1 MEGLLI
7 ALLFPEFGIKIKN
20 KFFASLLTNDYSIT
34 TIFLYMKDFTISLMK
49 IGVLLLII
57 FTIASCAEKKP
68 PPPPPPEIP
77 VIEVMQAD
85 IPIYKKFVGQVYGYS
100 DIPIRAR
107 VIGFLDGIHFD
118 EGLDVKK
125 GQLLYTIDPEEYEA
139 KVATQ
144 QSYLAESRTDLAKSK
159 SDLDRI
165 KPLAEI
171 NAVSQSDLDAAQAE
185 YDAAVSYVEARQ
197 SNLHFAKINLGYCWM
212 RSPINGVIGKT
223 NARVGEFVGQE
234 PNPVI
239 LNTVSTVDTVRV
251 EFYITEADY
260 IRLARYYTY
269 IDKLD
274 TIELGDRKP
283 LSLILADGSTFK
295 YPGYTSFINRE
306 VDAQTGSLLVQ
317 AVFPNPEMLLKPGQY
332 AKVVVQ
338 MRNAKNALYIPQRC
352 MIEMQG
358 QYSVFVVNNE
368 NKVESRQI
376 VAGERINDYVIVKE
390 GLQKGEK
397 VVIDALQ
404 KVGSG
409 LEVKPEVTVFKS
421 KFDQQ
426 D

>member
-1 MEGLLI
+1 MMT
-7 ALLFPEFGIKIKN
+7 GI
-20 KFFASLLTNDYSIT
+20 
-34 TIFLYMKDFTISLMK
+34 
-49 IGVLLLII
+49 II
-57 FTIASCAEKKP
+57 SCAEKEKKA
-68 PPPPPPEIP
+68 PPPPEIP
-77 VIEVMQAD
+77 VVEVMQAD
-85 IPIYKKFVGQVYGYS
+85 VPIYKQFVGQVYGYS

-107 VIGFLDGIHFD
+107 VTGFLDGIHFQ
-118 EGLDVKK
+118 EGLRVEK
-125 GQLLYTIDPEEYEA
+125 GQLLYTIDPEEYQS

-144 QSYLAESRTDLAKSK
+144 QSHLAEAKTSQTK
-159 SDLDRI
+159 SNSDLDRI

-171 NAVSQSDLDAAQAE
+171 NAVSKSDLDAAQAE
-185 YDAAVSYVEARQ
+185 YDAAVSYVKAME

-212 RSPINGVIGKT
+212 KSPIDGVIGKT
-223 NARVGEFVGQE
+223 HARVGEFVGKD

-251 EFYITEADY
+251 EFYLTEADY
-260 IRLARYYTY
+260 IRLAREY
-269 IDKLD
+269 K
-274 TIELGDRKP
+274 ELNKVNEKKSSEKNEN

-295 YPGYTSFINRE
+295 YKGYVNFINRE

-317 AVFPNPEMLLKPGQY
+317 AVFPNPDKLLKPGQY
-332 AKVVVQ
+332 SKVVVK
-338 MRNAKNALYIPQRC
+338 MKVEKNALYIPQRC

-376 VAGERINDYVIVKE
+376 VAGERKGDLVIIKE

-404 KVGSG
+404 KVGTG
-409 LEVKPEVTVFKS
+409 LKVNPQVTVFESKS
-421 KFDQQ
+421 TQQ

>member
-1 MEGLLI
+1 MNNFTFKL
-7 ALLFPEFGIKIKN
+7 IKIS
-20 KFFASLLTNDYSIT
+20 SLS
-34 TIFLYMKDFTISLMK
+34 
-49 IGVLLLII
+49 LII
-57 FTIASCAEKKP
+57 FILVSCAEKEKQA
-68 PPPPPPEIP
+68 PPPPEIP
-77 VIEVMQAD
+77 VVEVLQAD
-85 IPIYKKFVGQVYGYS
+85 IPIYEKFVGQVYGYS

-107 VIGFLDGIHFD
+107 VTGFLDGIHFQ
-118 EGLDVKK
+118 EGLRVEK
-125 GQLLYTIDPEEYEA
+125 GQLLYTIDPEEHQS

-144 QSYLAESRTDLAKSK
+144 QSHLAEAQTGQAKSK

-185 YDAAVSYVEARQ
+185 YDASVSYVQAMEA
-197 SNLHFAKINLGYCWM
+197 NLHFAKINLGYCWM
-212 RSPINGVIGKT
+212 KAPIYGVIGKT
-223 NARVGEFVGQE
+223 KARVGEFVGQD

-260 IRLARYYTY
+260 IRLTRSYTY
-269 IDKLD
+269 LDKLD
-274 TIELGDRKP
+274 TIKNTKRKP

-295 YPGYTSFINRE
+295 YKGFTSFINRE

-317 AVFPNPEMLLKPGQY
+317 AVFPNPEKLLKPGQY
-332 AKVVVQ
+332 AKVVVM
-338 MRNAKNALYIPQRC
+338 MRDAKDALYIPQRC
-352 MIEMQG
+352 VMELQG
-358 QYSVFVVNNE
+358 KNSVFVVNNE

-376 VAGERINDYVIVKE
+376 TTGERINDYVIVTE

-409 LEVKPEVTVFKS
+409 LEVKPDMIVFESKS
-421 KFDQQ
+421 TQQ

>member
-1 MEGLLI
+1 
-7 ALLFPEFGIKIKN
+7 
-20 KFFASLLTNDYSIT
+20 
-34 TIFLYMKDFTISLMK
+34 MKDFTNSILK
-49 IGVLLLII
+49 IGFTLLII
-57 FTIASCAEKKP
+57 FTIASCAEKKA

-85 IPIYKKFVGQVYGYS
+85 VPIYKQFVGQVYGYS

-107 VIGFLDGIHFD
+107 VTGFLDGIHFD
-118 EGLDVKK
+118 EGLKVKK
-125 GQLLYTIDPEEYEA
+125 GQLLYTIDPEEHQS

-144 QSYLAESRTDLAKSK
+144 QSHLAEAKTSLAKSK

-185 YDAAVSYVEARQ
+185 YDAAVSYVKAME

-212 RSPINGVIGKT
+212 KSPINGIIGKT
-223 NARVGEFVGQE
+223 HARIGEFVGKD

-260 IRLARYYTY
+260 IRLARENKELREA
-269 IDKLD
+269 DKSD
-274 TIELGDRKP
+274 IKP
-283 LSLILADGSTFK
+283 SETNRLSLILADGSTFK
-295 YPGYTSFINRE
+295 YMGYVSFINRQ

-317 AVFPNPEMLLKPGQY
+317 AVFPNPDKLLKPGQY
-332 AKVVVQ
+332 SKVVVKMKVQ
-338 MRNAKNALYIPQRC
+338 KDALYIPQRC

-358 QYSVFVVNNE
+358 QYSVFVVNDE
-368 NKVESRQI
+368 NVVESRQI
-376 VAGERINDYVIVKE
+376 VPGARKDDLVIVNE
-390 GLQKGEK
+390 GLKVGEK

-404 KVGSG
+404 KVGTG
-409 LEVKPEVTVFKS
+409 LEVVPKITVFES
-421 KFDQQ
+421 KFNQQ
-426 D
+426 N

>member
-1 MEGLLI
+1 
-7 ALLFPEFGIKIKN
+7 
-20 KFFASLLTNDYSIT
+20 
-34 TIFLYMKDFTISLMK
+34 MKDFTISLLK
-49 IGVLLLII
+49 IGFLLLII
-57 FTIASCAEKKP
+57 FTIASCAEKKA
-68 PPPPPPEIP
+68 PPPPPPEVP

-85 IPIYKKFVGQVYGYS
+85 VPIYVQYVGQVYGYS

-107 VIGFLDGIHFD
+107 VTGFLEGIHFD
-118 EGLDVKK
+118 EGLRVDK
-125 GQLLYTIDPEEYEA
+125 GQLLYSIDPEEYQS

-144 QSYLAESRTDLAKSK
+144 QSHLAEAKTDQAKSK

-185 YDAAVSYVEARQ
+185 YDAAVSYVKAME
-197 SNLHFAKINLGYCWM
+197 SNLHYAKINLGYCWM
-212 RSPINGVIGKT
+212 KSPINGIIGKT
-223 NARVGEFVGQE
+223 EARVGEFVGQD

-251 EFYITEADY
+251 EFYLTEADY
-260 IRLARYYTY
+260 IRLAREYT
-269 IDKLD
+269 
-274 TIELGDRKP
+274 ELNKVNEKSIREKEKEEK

-295 YPGYTSFINRE
+295 YKGYVNFINRE

-317 AVFPNPEMLLKPGQY
+317 AVFPNPEKLLKPGQY

-358 QYSVFVVNNE
+358 QYTVFVVNDE

-376 VAGERINDYVIVKE
+376 VTGERVNDYVIVKE

-397 VVIDALQ
+397 IVIDALQ
-404 KVGSG
+404 KVGTG
-409 LEVKPEVTVFKS
+409 LEVNPQVTVFESKS
-421 KFDQQ
+421 TQQ

>member
-1 MEGLLI
+1 MKNFI
-7 ALLFPEFGIKIKN
+7 TYYVKISS
-20 KFFASLLTNDYSIT
+20 A
-34 TIFLYMKDFTISLMK
+34 
-49 IGVLLLII
+49 LLLILAV
-57 FTIASCAEKKP
+57 ASCTEQEQQAP
-68 PPPPPPEIP
+68 PPPKIP
-77 VIEVMQAD
+77 VVEVMQKD
-85 IPIYKKFVGQVYGYS
+85 MPIYQEFVGQVYGYS

-107 VIGFLDGIHFD
+107 VTGFLEGIHFQ
-118 EGLDVKK
+118 EGLKVNK
-125 GQLLYTIDPEEYEA
+125 GQLLYTIDPEEYQS

-144 QSYLAESRTDLAKSK
+144 QSHLAEAITSQAKSK
-159 SDLDRI
+159 NDLDRI

-185 YDAAVSYVEARQ
+185 YDAAVSYVKAME

-212 RSPINGVIGKT
+212 KSPINGTIGKT
-223 NARVGEFVGQE
+223 HARVGEFVGKE

-251 EFYITEADY
+251 EFYLTEADY
-260 IRLARYYTY
+260 IRLARDYKKLNEV
-269 IDKLD
+269 DKKNAK
-274 TIELGDRKP
+274 EKEKEEN
-283 LSLILADGSTFK
+283 LSLILADGSTFTHK
-295 YPGYTSFINRE
+295 GYVSFINRE

-317 AVFPNPEMLLKPGQY
+317 AVFPNPDKLLKPGQY
-332 AKVVVQ
+332 SKVVVK
-338 MRNAKNALYIPQRC
+338 MNVEKDALYIPQRC